1 MKKKQKH
8 YSGKELL
15 YQRALERQKQKK
27 KQRKGIPAQ
36 SLQSRLEI
44 MNSLKEPAARARH
57 WQLKGAKNGNTNIC
71 YKMHNSNNNNSGQ
84 YGTVCDSESVIQ
96 MCRDAE
102 RNGIK
107 EKE

>member
-15 YQRALERQKQKK
+15 YHRALERQKQKK

-57 WQLKGAKNGNTNIC
+57 WQLKGVKNGGNTNIHS
-71 YKMHNSNNNNSGQ
+71 KMHDCNDNDSNQSG
-84 YGTVCDSESVIQ
+84 TDSNCEGNI
-96 MCRDAE
+96 
-102 RNGIK
+102 
-107 EKE
+107 